1 MTFEKENLIG
11 MIRNLHNEKM
21 NTRKGFS
28 LIELLIAVLV
38 ICILAMAMMLASGS
52 GRASA
57 DATVIINNLRGLRSA
72 CVAFYL
78 MEMDRL
84 GFAGTGGEN
93 NIALLA
99 PYMSDPSILGGAY
112 KFVISDDGY
121 GEAKWWVGFDFDEG
135 EKSDKV
141 KEKLFGRA
149 RTLGLYG
156 NEGGRFELFNKYDYK
171 DVWMLAR

>member
-1 MTFEKENLIG
+1 MYLDVFAN
-11 MIRNLHNEKM
+11 RM

-38 ICILAMAMMLASGS
+38 ICILAMAMMLAAGS
-52 GRASA
+52 GRSSA
-57 DATVIINNLRGLRSA
+57 DATVIVSNLRSLRSA

-78 MEMDRL
+78 MERDNL
-84 GFAGTGGEN
+84 GAAETSGEN

-99 PYMSDPSILGGAY
+99 PYMADPSILGGAY
-112 KFVISDDGY
+112 KFVIIDDGY
-121 GEAKWWVGFDFDEG
+121 GGAKWWVGFNFDEG

-156 NEGGRFELFNKYDYK
+156 ESEGVYGLFDKYIYK